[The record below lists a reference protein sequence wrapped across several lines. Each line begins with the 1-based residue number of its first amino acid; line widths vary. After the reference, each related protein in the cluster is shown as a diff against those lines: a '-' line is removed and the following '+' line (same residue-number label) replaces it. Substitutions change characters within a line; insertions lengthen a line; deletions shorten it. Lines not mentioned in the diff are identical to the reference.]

1 MNNKTLAWMLM
12 SIGAM
17 AGTAHAQS
25 NATIYGIVDTGLV
38 FARGAP
44 AGSATKLESGV
55 STGSR
60 IGFRGREDLGS
71 GMSAIFTLET
81 GLLADTG
88 AFDQGGL
95 LFGRQAFVGLNGAA
109 GTVTLGRQY
118 TPIYQT
124 LLIADPFGNNYG
136 GASGQLMSGEKAGT
150 RMNNTVI
157 YTTPTF
163 NGLNA
168 QAAYGFGEVAGDS
181 SRSRQTGLA
190 AGYSGGPLTVR
201 LAHHQTN
208 NATATD
214 RAKNTLLVGKYDFGV
229 AAASLGY
236 GINKGLG
243 TIDSRD
249 LLVGVSVPFGPHT
262 VMATYIR
269 KDDRSAANTFD
280 AHQHAVAY
288 NYALSK
294 RTSLYAAYAK
304 LSNTRFTTTK
314 FGAGDSEVDL
324 GVRHSF

>member
-1 MNNKTLAWMLM
+1 MKQILIAIAGLS
-12 SIGAM
+12 SIAFN
-17 AGTAHAQS
+17 AHAQS
-25 NATIYGIVDTGLV
+25 NVAIYGIVDTGIV
-38 FARGAP
+38 IARGAP
-44 AGSATKLESGV
+44 SGTQTKLDSGV

-60 IGFRGREDLGS
+60 IGFRGREDLG
-71 GMSAIFTLET
+71 GNLSASFVLET

-95 LFGRQAFVGLNGAA
+95 LFGRQAFLGLSSSA

-124 LLIADPFGNNYG
+124 LLIADPLGNNYG

-163 NGLNA
+163 SGFNA

-201 LAHHQTN
+201 LAHNVTN
-208 NATATD
+208 NATAAD
-214 RAKNTLLVGKYDFGV
+214 RAKNTLLAGKYNFGI
-229 AAASLGY
+229 ATASLAY
-236 GINKGLG
+236 GVNKGLG

-249 LLVGVSVPFGPHT
+249 MLVGVSVPFGPHT
-262 VMATYIR
+262 VMATYIQ
-269 KDDRSAANTFD
+269 KDDRSRANAFD

-294 RTSLYAAYAK
+294 RTSFYAAYAK

-314 FGAGDSEVDL
+314 FGAGDSEVDI